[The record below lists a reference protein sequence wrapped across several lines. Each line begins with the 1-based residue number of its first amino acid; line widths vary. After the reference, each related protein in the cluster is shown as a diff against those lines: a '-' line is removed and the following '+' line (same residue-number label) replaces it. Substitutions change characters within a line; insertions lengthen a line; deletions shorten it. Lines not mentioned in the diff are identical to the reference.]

1 MNCKKCGAP
10 LESSWKICPNCGVPT
25 EVEKETQHKKKAVYK
40 NWWFWV
46 MIILLIIVLGLVAYI
61 GILSKKEANIE
72 KKAEPKKV
80 GKEITDFS
88 EYDMETLLGQPEN
101 YAAEIGLKNSE
112 ENSAYTGLD
121 GNVQV
126 MYQEG
131 SIVHIVIQG
140 SGDKTPSFHGVRTGM
155 SKEEAADRMKDAYPE
170 IVDSVESIQ
179 FMNLDVKRNV
189 VCQLNENNVSSINI
203 SILSDEEVGNYRQAK
218 EEQMRA
224 QYIFPDSNGRYL
236 SEEEVRSVEADRLF
250 IGRNEIFARHG
261 YTFQDEGLQQHFNS
275 MPWYSGTVTA
285 EQFNA
290 DAVFNDFEKKN
301 VELIKRVEDEINGV
315 AAQDAEKQAAID
327 SAYNSVVGRRFH
339 KGDSQ
344 LLVEFTTFGEFI
356 AIGYYG
362 SNPLTN
368 KYCTYSFSAE
378 YVLHKDVWQYLV
390 SVNIEG
396 VDYYFRYFNDGGI
409 SLEGSGEFSAWYEPM

>member
-1 MNCKKCGAP
+1 MNCKKCGKP
-10 LESSWKICPNCGVPT
+10 LESSWKRCPNCGAST
-25 EVEKETQHKKKAVYK
+25 GAGKTAQNKKKAVYK

-46 MIILLIIVLGLVAYI
+46 IIVLLIVVAGLGAYI
-61 GILSKKEANIE
+61 GILSKNESKAE
-72 KKAEPKKV
+72 KKTGSKRGEGEV
-80 GKEITDFS
+80 TDLS
-88 EYDMETLLGQPEN
+88 DYDMETLFGQPEN
-101 YAAEIGLKNSE
+101 NAAEIGLKKSG
-112 ENSAYTGLD
+112 ENPEYTGLD
-121 GNVQV
+121 GNIQV
-126 MYQEG
+126 VYQEG
-131 SIVHIVIQG
+131 NLVNVLIQG
-140 SGDKTPSFHGVRTGM
+140 NENGTPSFHGIRPGM
-155 SKEEAADRMKDAYPE
+155 PKEEVVDKMKDAYPE

-179 FMNLDVKRNV
+179 FMSLDVKRNV

-275 MPWYSGTVTA
+275 MPWYSGTVAA

-344 LLVEFTTFGEFI
+344 LLVEFTTSGEFI